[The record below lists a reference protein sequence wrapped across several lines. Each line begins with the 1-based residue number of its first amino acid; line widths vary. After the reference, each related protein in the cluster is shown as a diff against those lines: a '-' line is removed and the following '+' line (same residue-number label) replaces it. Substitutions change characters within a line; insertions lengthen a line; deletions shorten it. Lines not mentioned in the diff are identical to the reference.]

1 MIEVL
6 IAVSKKVEIMIILH
20 NTDLDSV
27 KRSIVKEQPAHFS
40 LRGTNVL
47 RFRDYTLPPGGQR
60 NIDVD
65 LTVSTATLSLD
76 RIHTVDGFPLAP
88 YSYILLRKLED
99 WDEHQGSPS
108 ETVSANLAKPVAN
121 DIITMLKQFDV
132 QRHAFPGG
140 PFDPELWDA
149 SVERVVRFFAV
160 YPKLKSDWLRLG
172 FTPLPA
178 GTSTNSRVRADTP
191 KAFPTQ
197 QPGPAAPPRD
207 AAAASSSTPRTAA
220 EKPRK
225 RKPLVSRTQIRN
237 MAAKATVSTLQ
248 ELGIPC
254 ALFGSMGCRMFGN
267 PRPPNVSI
275 PSYLVRCIV

>member
-1 MIEVL
+1 MKCSWVAL
-6 IAVSKKVEIMIILH
+6 KKVEILIISPY
-20 NTDLDSV
+20 TDLDSV
-27 KRSIVKEQPAHFS
+27 KRSIAKEQPAHFS

-47 RFRDYTLPPGGQR
+47 RFRDYTLPQGGQR

-65 LTVSTATLSLD
+65 LTVSTASLSLD
-76 RIHTVDGFPLAP
+76 QIQAVDGFPLAP

-99 WDEHQGSPS
+99 WDEYQGSPS
-108 ETVSANLAKPVAN
+108 ETSSANLAN

-132 QRHAFPGG
+132 QRHTLPGG

-149 SVERVVRFFAV
+149 SVERVVRFYAMH
-160 YPKLKSDWLRLG
+160 PKLKPDWRRLG
-172 FTPLPA
+172 FTQFTPLPV
-178 GTSTNSRVRADTP
+178 GTGTNPRVRADTP
-191 KAFPTQ
+191 KALPTQ

-207 AAAASSSTPRTAA
+207 VAAASSSTPRTAA

-248 ELGIPC
+248 DLGIPC

-267 PRPPNVSI
+267 SRPPNVSFQVI
-275 PSYLVRCIV
+275 